1 MSKIVQSQF
10 VKFHECVKLIDT
22 EDNKILREKRDMLVQ
37 EIRAYLKKKSEEEGS
52 ALITFSVENQGSYS
66 MGTGIKPLSDQDYDI
81 DIALF
86 FNISKEDYTPVEV
99 KKWVFDAL
107 NKNPRTVEYKKP
119 CVRVQYVKNGDST
132 FHVDLACYANANSDS
147 KIYLSKGK
155 PTSASSDK
163 KWEVSEPKELKSKI
177 NGKYSDTYEKQQ
189 FKRAIRYLKRWK
201 DHKIKN
207 TEDGKPTGIALTAL
221 AYDGFTPEVSKDNFT
236 GDRTENDLQATLSL
250 VKYILNQFDIF
261 DNISVDLPVPP
272 YNDLFEK
279 MKKNEK
285 QTTRFKEKLKS
296 LRDDLIKASS
306 ETDPVEACKLLRRQ
320 FGDDFP
326 IPPKETTGQ
335 KRNIAVVG
343 STEQAND

>member
-10 VKFHECVKLIDT
+10 MKFHESVKLIDT
-22 EDNKILREKRDMLVQ
+22 EDNKILREKRDMLVK
-37 EIRAYLKKKSEEEGS
+37 EIRAYLKKKSEDEGS

-81 DIALF
+81 DIALL
-86 FNISKEDYTPVEV
+86 FNISKDDYTPVEV

-119 CVRVQYVKNGDST
+119 CVRVQYLKNGDST

-147 KIYLSKGK
+147 KTYLSKGK
-155 PTSASSDK
+155 PTSSSSDK

-177 NGKYSDTYEKQQ
+177 NGKYSDAYEKQQ

-201 DHKIKN
+201 DFKIKN
-207 TEDGKPTGIALTAL
+207 TVDGKPTGIALTAL
-221 AYDGFTPEVSKDNFT
+221 AYDGFTPEISRDNFT
-236 GDRTENDLQATLSL
+236 GDRIENDLHATLSL

-296 LRDDLIKASS
+296 LRDDLIKASN
-306 ETDPVEACKLLRRQ
+306 ETDPVEACKILRRQ

-326 IPPKETTGQ
+326 IPPEETTGQ

-343 STEQAND
+343 STEQA